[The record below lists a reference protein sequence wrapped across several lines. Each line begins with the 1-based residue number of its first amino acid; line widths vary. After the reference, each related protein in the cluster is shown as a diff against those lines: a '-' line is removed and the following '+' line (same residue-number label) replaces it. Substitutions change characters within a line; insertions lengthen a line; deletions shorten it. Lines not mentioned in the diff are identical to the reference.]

1 LNETSL
7 TQPNSASA
15 LSLHGKT
22 ALIVGGSS
30 GIGQAIAHGF
40 QANGARVAIA
50 ARTPEKLAEATQRL
64 QQGNPDARGYAID
77 VSQTGGIDRLVT
89 SALADFGHVDVLVVS
104 QGTTILKPAEDVTPA
119 EYDEVMH
126 TNLRSVFFTCTRFG
140 RHMLERRTGSIITIT
155 SLAAHRGWPL
165 ASVYSASKH
174 GVAGLTKTLAA
185 EWADRGV
192 RVNAISPGFFLTE
205 LNQSK
210 MSPKRKENALLRTP
224 TGRFGQIDEL
234 VGAAVYLASPA
245 AGFVTGTVLN
255 VDGGYLASGI

>member
-1 LNETSL
+1 LIGTSL
-7 TQPNSASA
+7 EQPGSAA
-15 LSLHGKT
+15 GLPLYGKT
-22 ALIVGGSS
+22 ALVVGGSS
-30 GIGQAIAHGF
+30 GIGNAIAHGF
-40 QANGARVAIA
+40 QASGARVAIA
-50 ARTPEKLAEATQRL
+50 ARTPAKLDEATRRL
-64 QQGNPDARGYAID
+64 QQADPSARGYAAD
-77 VSQTGGIDRLVT
+77 ASQPEMIDRL
-89 SALADFGHVDVLVVS
+89 LASVLRDFGHVDILVAC
-104 QGTTILKPAEDVTPA
+104 QGTTVLKPAEDITPD
-119 EYDEVMH
+119 EYDQVMQ

-140 RHMLERRTGSIITIT
+140 RHMLDRGTGSIITIA

-165 ASVYSASKH
+165 ASVYAASKH
-174 GVAGLTKTLAA
+174 GVAGLTRTLAA

-192 RVNAISPGFFLTE
+192 RVNAISPGFFMTE

-224 TGRFGQIDEL
+224 MGRFGQLNEL

>member
-1 LNETSL
+1 LAQLS
-7 TQPNSASA
+7 SASA
-15 LSLHGKT
+15 FSLHGKT

-50 ARTPEKLAEATQRL
+50 ARTPAKLEKATRCL
-64 QQGNPDARGYAID
+64 QQDDPDAKGYAVD
-77 VSQTGGIDRLVT
+77 VSQPEAIDGLLT
-89 SALADFGHVDVLVVS
+89 SVLGDFGHVDILVAC
-104 QGTTILKPAEDVTPA
+104 QGTTVLKPAENVTPD
-119 EYDEVMH
+119 EYDAVMQ

-140 RHMLERRTGSIITIT
+140 RHMLERGTGSIITIA

-165 ASVYSASKH
+165 ASIYAASKH
-174 GVAGLTKTLAA
+174 GVVGLTKTLAA

-192 RVNAISPGFFLTE
+192 RVNAISPGFFMTE

-210 MSPKRKENALLRTP
+210 MGPKRKENALLRTP
-224 TGRFGQIDEL
+224 MGRFGQVDEL
-234 VGAAVYLASPA
+234 VGAAVYLVSPA

>member
-1 LNETSL
+1 MAPLRPL
-7 TQPNSASA
+7 Q
-15 LSLHGKT
+15 GKT
-22 ALIVGGSS
+22 ALVVGGSS
-30 GIGQAIAHGF
+30 GIGHAIALGF
-40 QANGARVAIA
+40 QASGARVAVA
-50 ARTPEKLAEATQRL
+50 ARTPAKVEQAARRL
-64 QQGNPDARGYAID
+64 QAADPSARGYVVDA
-77 VSQTGGIDRLVT
+77 SQPEEIDRLVA
-89 SALADFGHVDVLVVS
+89 SVLNDVAQVDILVAC
-104 QGTTILKPAEDVTPA
+104 QGTTILKAAEDLTPA

-140 RHMLERRTGSIITIT
+140 RHMLERRTGSIITIA

-165 ASVYSASKH
+165 ASVYAASKH

-192 RVNAISPGFFLTE
+192 RVNAISPGFFMTD

-210 MSPKRKENALLRTP
+210 MSSRRKESALLRTP
-224 TGRFGQIDEL
+224 MGRFGQLEEL

>member
-1 LNETSL
+1 LIATSV
-7 TQPNSASA
+7 TCTSSASVF
-15 LSLHGKT
+15 SLHGKT

-50 ARTPEKLAEATQRL
+50 ARTPAKLEEATRRL
-64 QQGNPDARGYAID
+64 QQGDPGARGYVVD
-77 VSQTGGIDRLVT
+77 VSQPEMIDRLLT
-89 SALADFGHVDVLVVS
+89 SVLADFGQVDILVAC
-104 QGTTILKPAEDVTPA
+104 QGTTILKPAEDVTPD

-126 TNLRSVFFTCTRFG
+126 TNLRSVFLTCTRFG
-140 RHMLERRTGSIITIT
+140 RHMLERGTGSIITIA

-165 ASVYSASKH
+165 ASVYAASKH
-174 GVAGLTKTLAA
+174 GVAGLTKSLAA

-192 RVNAISPGFFLTE
+192 RVNAISPGFFMTE

-210 MSPKRKENALLRTP
+210 MSPKRKENALIRTP
-224 TGRFGQIDEL
+224 TGRFGQLDEL

-245 AGFVTGTVLN
+245 SGFVTGSVLN

>member
-1 LNETSL
+1 LTETSL
-7 TQPNSASA
+7 AQSSSASA
-15 LSLHGKT
+15 FSIQGKT

-40 QANGARVAIA
+40 QAHGARVAIV
-50 ARTPEKLAEATQRL
+50 ARTPAKLEEATRRL
-64 QQGNPDARGYAID
+64 QQDDPGAKGYAVD
-77 VSQTGGIDRLVT
+77 VSQPEAIDGLRT
-89 SALADFGHVDVLVVS
+89 SILADFGHVDILVAW
-104 QGTTILKPAEDVTPA
+104 QGTTVLKPAEDVTPD
-119 EYDEVMH
+119 EYDAVMH
-126 TNLRSVFFTCTRFG
+126 TNLRSVFFTCTCFG
-140 RHMLERRTGSIITIT
+140 RHMLERRTGSIITIA

-165 ASVYSASKH
+165 ASVYAASKH

-192 RVNAISPGFFLTE
+192 RVNAISPGFFITE

-224 TGRFGQIDEL
+224 MGRFGQVNEL